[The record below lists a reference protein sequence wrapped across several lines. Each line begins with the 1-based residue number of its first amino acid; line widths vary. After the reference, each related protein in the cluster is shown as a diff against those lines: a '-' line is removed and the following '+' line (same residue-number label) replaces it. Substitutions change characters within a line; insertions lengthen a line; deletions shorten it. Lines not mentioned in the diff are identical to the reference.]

1 MPTPESAELMQ
12 LFYAL
17 GYLGQASI
25 VVPIVVGFR
34 RRQQLAPA
42 PRGIFY
48 CCLMWLVIMACG
60 EFARLAWHYNVVI
73 WDALEILEMWFIGVA
88 YHRVLRFRLR
98 RYFLPL
104 GILYT
109 AFALLDTFVL
119 HGLMLPI
126 TYTTVLKSVLII
138 ALTLLYFEQ
147 MLRELRN
154 VRLERDPMFV
164 ISVALLL
171 YYAGTVV
178 AFIMRAYFIDQ
189 NALLQI
195 QKVYA
200 VNSVLNLVM
209 HGLIARGFWL
219 AGRQPQLAV
228 EPLTAAT
235 AQQPA

>member
-1 MPTPESAELMQ
+1 MPTPDSATLTQ

-17 GYLGQASI
+17 VYFSQASI
-25 VVPIVVGFR
+25 LVPIVAGFR
-34 RRQQLAPA
+34 RRQQLASA
-42 PRGIFY
+42 PRVIFY
-48 CCLMWLVIMACG
+48 CCLMWLVMMSFG
-60 EFARLAWHYNVVI
+60 TFAGKFWGYNVAV
-73 WDALEILEMWFIGVA
+73 WDAVDILEMWFIGVA

-109 AFALLDTFVL
+109 AFALLDAFVL

-126 TYTTVLKSVLII
+126 TYTTVLKSAFVVV
-138 ALTLLYFEQ
+138 LTLLYFEQ
-147 MLRELRN
+147 ILRELRN

-178 AFIMRAYFIDQ
+178 ALIMRSYFFEQ
-189 NALLQI
+189 NDVLQGDI
-195 QKVYA
+195 VYA
-200 VNSVLNLVM
+200 INSVLNLVM

-219 AGRQPQLAV
+219 TGRQPQLAV
-228 EPLTAAT
+228 EPLTEAT

>member
-1 MPTPESAELMQ
+1 MSTPESAKLIQ

-17 GYLGQASI
+17 SYLGQASI
-25 VVPIVVGFR
+25 LVPIVIGFQ
-34 RRQQLAPA
+34 RRQRLAPA
-42 PRGIFY
+42 SRIIFY
-48 CCLMWLVIMACG
+48 CCLMWLVMMAFG
-60 EFARLAWHYNVVI
+60 EFARKFWHYNVVI
-73 WDALEILEMWFIGVA
+73 WDAVDILEMWFIGVA

-98 RYFLPL
+98 RHFLPL

-109 AFALLDTFVL
+109 AFALLDIFVL
-119 HGLMLPI
+119 HGLMRSI
-126 TYTTVLKSVLII
+126 TYTIVLKSTLFVV
-138 ALTLLYFEQ
+138 LTLLYFEQ
-147 MLRELRN
+147 ILRELRN
-154 VRLERDPMFV
+154 IRLEHDPMFV

-178 AFIMRAYFIDQ
+178 AIMMRGYFIDQ
-189 NALLQI
+189 DAILQSQI
-195 QKVYA
+195 VYA

-235 AQQPA
+235 AQRPA

>member
-1 MPTPESAELMQ
+1 MSTSDSATLMQ
-12 LFYAL
+12 LLSVLSYIS
-17 GYLGQASI
+17 QASI
-25 VVPIVVGFR
+25 VVPLVIGFR
-34 RRQQLAPA
+34 RWRQLSPA
-42 PRGIFY
+42 SRSIFY
-48 CCLMWLVIMACG
+48 CCLMWLVMMSFGIFSG
-60 EFARLAWHYNVVI
+60 KFWGYNIAI
-73 WDALEILEMWFIGVA
+73 WDAVDILEMWFIGLA

-109 AFALLDTFVL
+109 AFALLDAFVL

-126 TYTTVLKSVLII
+126 TYTTVLKSAFVVV
-138 ALTLLYFEQ
+138 LTLLYFEQ

-154 VRLERDPMFV
+154 VRLERDPTFI

-178 AFIMRAYFIDQ
+178 ALVMRAYFYEQ
-189 NALLQI
+189 NDLLQVQI
-195 QKVYA
+195 VFA

-209 HGLIARGFWL
+209 HGLIAWGFWL
-219 AGRQPQLAV
+219 AGQRQQVAV
-228 EPLTAAT
+228 EPLTAAS